1 MGACV
6 ASSKRASVLNATA
19 RVRMRPST
27 SGSATFMAMS
37 RGERPRVA
45 SAHCRSV
52 APAKIACSTGTPAS
66 ANGVSCGAPGRET
79 AKPVALRTISGSVV
93 RMSVPISSAAGAS
106 RRLVT
111 KMGSGSSPSSR
122 SAATSAS
129 TGASEPAWSSAR

>member
-1 MGACV
+1 MGASV
-6 ASSKRASVLNATA
+6 AASKRASVLNATA

-52 APAKIACSTGTPAS
+52 APAKIACSTGTPAPAKGPAS
-66 ANGVSCGAPGRET
+66 GAPGRDT
-79 AKPVALRTISGSVV
+79 AKPVALSTIAGETVRRSVA
-93 RMSVPISSAAGAS
+93 ISAAAGAS

-111 KMGSGSSPSSR
+111 KTGSASSPASR

-129 TGASEPAWSSAR
+129 TGPSEPACSSAR